1 MDEKFQK
8 QLKKWGSLAREIKKE
23 LSEFGYIDV
32 LYEKYGENAFIFLAR
47 SNKEPYQLDYLF
59 IPKDIKLV
67 DVKVGDKNEI
77 FNTRPRLSDHL
88 PIVATLEI

>member
-1 MDEKFQK
+1 M
-8 QLKKWGSLAREIKKE
+8 GLACKRNKKE

-32 LYEKYGENAFIFLAR
+32 LYEKYGENAFTFLAR

>member
-1 MDEKFQK
+1 MCSMKSMVRTP
-8 QLKKWGSLAREIKKE
+8 SLF
-23 LSEFGYIDV
+23 LLV
-32 LYEKYGENAFIFLAR
+32 LTKNHINWIIF
-47 SNKEPYQLDYLF
+47 F